1 MTKDELTD
9 WALKSGW
16 QMIAGHPSLT
26 RPSRP
31 ADAIVRLV
39 LKGTVV
45 QLEIK
50 KPAGKWDKIASAPY
64 SKLVADEETGVPIGL
79 GLDTIAGFSALMQ
92 DHRNRAVFGNA
103 AAPAKDVW
111 PGEKK

>member
-1 MTKDELTD
+1 MTRDELTD

-16 QMIAGHPSLT
+16 QTIGGFPSLT

-31 ADAIVRLV
+31 AEAIVRLV

-50 KPAGKWDKIASAPY
+50 SPAGKWSKVSSAPY
-64 SKLVADEETGVPIGL
+64 AKLVADEETGLPIGL

-92 DHRNRAVFGNA
+92 DNRNRAVF
-103 AAPAKDVW
+103 AKP
-111 PGEKK
+111 PG

>member
-1 MTKDELTD
+1 MTKDELTG

-16 QMIAGHPSLT
+16 QTIGGFPSLT

-39 LKGTVV
+39 LKGTVA

-50 KPAGKWDKIASAPY
+50 SPAGKWSKISSVPY
-64 SKLVADEETGVPIGL
+64 SKLVPDEETGMPIGL
-79 GLDTIAGFSALMQ
+79 GLDTITGFSMLME
-92 DHRNRAVFGNA
+92 DNRNRAVFG
-103 AAPAKDVW
+103 K
-111 PGEKK
+111 